1 MTKPIDIITKAM
13 KDIGDATN
21 TAVNASA
28 AVICTGTSVTSA
40 GGLLATGTI
49 TFSATYFV

>member
-1 MTKPIDIITKAM
+1 MSSTYFIDNTTPIVSAWLND
-13 KDIGDATN
+13 
-21 TAVNASA
+21 VNASA